1 MATTRQCF
9 KASLTRKKEKCSAL
23 GANGFCM
30 LCKTVMWLF
39 KLCKN
44 VPHEVVAAIDPQSLQ
59 TIGFLLLFFTIW
71 NLILKSF
78 KGNVLPVPSNLSES
92 AFRMRIRIK
101 AGNEWGSRYRPYGM
115 STHIRDR
122 RSFIVDMGAAPIAVK
137 SRQRCSALNFSKA
150 ILTFETVYKKKF
162 NEYAIFIRN

>member
-1 MATTRQCF
+1 MYEMATTRQCF

-59 TIGFLLLFFTIW
+59 TIGFLLVFFTIW

-78 KGNVLPVPSNLSES
+78 KGNVLTVPSNLSES
-92 AFRMRIRIK
+92 AFRMRIRIT
-101 AGNEWGSRYRPYGM
+101 AGNEWGSRYTDPLVLVWVHTYE
-115 STHIRDR
+115 
-122 RSFIVDMGAAPIAVK
+122 IVDQLCRHGRGPNRGNKPPTVQCFKLLK
-137 SRQRCSALNFSKA
+137 SYINFWNC
-150 ILTFETVYKKKF
+150 L
-162 NEYAIFIRN
+162 